1 MPKQIWKIDQ
11 FHGGLNSNSD
21 PRDIADNELSTVTGL
36 MVDEVGKIR
45 TIGATA
51 MQNSLDV
58 GFNGTIQPGYGLFY
72 FAHDYLGA
80 GVNLPPSEI
89 PTNYIAFWDDDN
101 SEVDILENLGGTFP
115 VVGTSKISL
124 GGSGGKPCFYYV
136 DGALRISDGAQ
147 GANNTSK
154 WYGFCNRKYFGAD
167 ADEDFVSWKATDQLP
182 APPTAGYLRKHTGA
196 ANWDKSTNEKPTAA
210 DGFLRMSISANS
222 TQTTTTWLSLLDW
235 DDNSE
240 GTGDLDGY
248 WYTKWGAR
256 DVGGGYAYSEH
267 LDSNMEGTGYVG
279 ADFFSPGNGSASA
292 GGNGVSRDW
301 DPGGVQILLH
311 ATEGSNVPDAP
322 PGWDTD
328 IAVGMNIMKVKSEIF
343 CRYSVKT
350 DEGIDFTG
358 KSLFFDLFI
367 SAHAYSVIDYM
378 YIYIGDDIGTYDSTT
393 SSTAWKKW
401 RIDKGQIDDA
411 QVDNWQQFE
420 IYTGDEPE
428 LQHGSPHMNAVK
440 AFAIQVHVNADSD
453 KLGYTTGDADPGDI
467 VLYNVRYG
475 DPIEGAGWN
484 GYYNFYY
491 SWLYDDEKQETSLF
505 EFLDHGAGSA
515 TNYNFT
521 GSALHFRSWVQQAAH
536 PTYGFNHATT
546 SANPRITGANV
557 YYTIVDSSGN
567 SIDPEFYHVCT
578 IDFEN
583 GIKSVEG
590 DDFSAWAG
598 GAGGSIGEWYAPS
611 ESPLKLDIPS
621 QAITYTINSG
631 YDDSNKITNLYY
643 KTAVVANRIA
653 YIGNVKYTDA
663 NSKDHVLGDA
673 ILKSH
678 VNKFDLFTSDRV
690 IEASVRDGDSIVKL
704 EEYADRLLQFGKTKM
719 HLINISQEIEFLED
733 TFMHKGVSHPAAT
746 CKTDFGIAWV
756 NKHGCYLYDGQNV
769 VNLLEKNGMQ
779 MIKESEWKDFVE
791 SSAGTSLDPMIGYIP
806 QKRQLLVISD
816 VGDSMNE
823 ATEPQIY
830 LYDMVTQSWVNAE
843 HSATVVDYFYD
854 RNVDLDKTNFVND
867 WDGNLVL
874 ARATGT
880 LRKWSD
886 TSRDVDSGK
895 LHLRTKDIDFGQPA
909 QRKKVY
915 KVYISYKGDASSVD
929 IQYSI
934 NGDNNTTFPFY
945 RILTDG
951 TGDSDKTNSDTT
963 PLYDCD
969 TDDWV
974 TAELKPVSSINN
986 VKSFQLVIAGSAE
999 SDFEINDMSIVYRLK
1014 GIK

>member
-51 MQNSLDV
+51 RHNSLDV

-80 GVNLPPSEI
+80 GINLPPSEI

-136 DGALRISDGAQ
+136 DGVLRVSDGNFGGNNDNKWFGLINRTLFVNANSYSILSWSSENQKIKKPLSSRFRNQLAETGYTYSTELDAPVSDDYPNYDKADDGSLGNTNISRVTVSWEAQ
-147 GANNTSK
+147 SDSTDNPYYGTFEVKVGGFNGSIFTGTSK
-154 WYGFCNRKYFGAD
+154 TSTVEFDSSDFYSLDDGNVVLTFDHTVPDIDVDGDTNTDPKKIRVRIQNIDKWGSGNIWINNVKYDSASGSPGSHPD
-167 ADEDFVSWKATDQLP
+167 LLTENVEVEINMAT
-182 APPTAGYLRKHTGA
+182 PTAG
-196 ANWDKSTNEKPTAA
+196 
-210 DGFLRMSISANS
+210 
-222 TQTTTTWLSLLDW
+222 
-235 DDNSE
+235 
-240 GTGDLDGY
+240 
-248 WYTKWGAR
+248 
-256 DVGGGYAYSEH
+256 
-267 LDSNMEGTGYVG
+267 
-279 ADFFSPGNGSASA
+279 SASGWGSSA
-292 GGNGVSRDW
+292 SVKYKWNVGVS
-301 DPGGVQILLH
+301 
-311 ATEGSNVPDAP
+311 
-322 PGWDTD
+322 
-328 IAVGMNIMKVKSEIF
+328 
-343 CRYSVKT
+343 
-350 DEGIDFTG
+350 
-358 KSLFFDLFI
+358 FI
-367 SAHAYSVIDYM
+367 Y
-378 YIYIGDDIGTYDSTT
+378 
-393 SSTAWKKW
+393 
-401 RIDKGQIDDA
+401 
-411 QVDNWQQFE
+411 
-420 IYTGDEPE
+420 
-428 LQHGSPHMNAVK
+428 
-440 AFAIQVHVNADSD
+440 
-453 KLGYTTGDADPGDI
+453 
-467 VLYNVRYG
+467 
-475 DPIEGAGWN
+475 
-484 GYYNFYY
+484 
-491 SWLYDDEKQETSLF
+491 DEKQESLIT
-505 EFLDHGAGSA
+505 ELEDVYTGEHDAADNNTVMTDSGASFIVDDLIGETIYNTTDGSSGTITDNTAITVTA
-515 TNYNFT
+515 TLSGGTDNSWQTAGDDDYSITKTTVSAISTQSPIIKFSIKYTDGTGGFT
-521 GSALHFRSWVQQAAH
+521 TW
-536 PTYGFNHATT
+536 NK
-546 SANPRITGANV
+546 RITGA
-557 YYTIVDSSGN
+557 
-567 SIDPEFYHVCT
+567 
-578 IDFEN
+578 
-583 GIKSVEG
+583 
-590 DDFSAWAG
+590 
-598 GAGGSIGEWYAPS
+598 
-611 ESPLKLDIPS
+611 KLYMRKS
-621 QAITYTINSG
+621 QADEVSDWFRQVTYDFVKGKAIVALNGHEQDVVYNASVDEYYWEIPREKLQNPSLSNSYQSETG
-631 YDDSNKITNLYY
+631 YKYNEESIISKY
-643 KTAVVANRIA
+643 KTAVVANRSV
-653 YIGNVKYTDA
+653 YIGGLEVQKTGGNEVI
-663 NSKDHVLGDA
+663 GDA
-673 ILKSH
+673 MIKSP
-678 VNKFDLFTSDRV
+678 VGKFDIFPLSKI
-690 IEASVRDGDSIVKL
+690 IEVSVRDGDSIVKL
-704 EEYADRLLQFGKTKM
+704 EEYADRILQFKKNKM

-769 VNLLEKNGMQ
+769 VNLFEKDGRQ

-791 SSAGTSLDPMIGYIP
+791 SSAGASLDPMIGYIP

-843 HSATVVDYFYD
+843 HSTTVEGIYD